1 MLIIISKQLKDAGFF
16 GWNGARGAETFGIM
30 GKNG

>member
-1 MLIIISKQLKDAGFF
+1 MFIIISKQLKDAGFF
-16 GWNGARGAETFGIM
+16 GWNGAQNAKTFGIM